1 MCTEKNIPEEFIRT
15 ALLMGEDAVRRLMNS
30 RVAVFGLGGVGG
42 QCAEALV
49 RAGVGHLTLIDGDSV
64 SRSNLNRQLIATQSA
79 IGRRKVEVC
88 KERLLDIIPFA
99 DIETLDIF
107 YTAETANAV
116 DVSAFDCVVDAIDT
130 VSSKLMLA
138 ELTYKAGVPMISC
151 MGAGNKLDPA
161 QFEVTDINK
170 TTFCPLARVMRK
182 ELKKRGVP
190 SLRVIYSR
198 EPAIEPKCEAE
209 TRYSGRPTPGSASFC
224 APAAGLLCAAEVV
237 KLLTDGN
244 GQEGANCPLKNEE

>member
-1 MCTEKNIPEEFIRT
+1 MNIPEEFSRT
-15 ALLMGEDAVRRLMNS
+15 ALLVGEDALLRLMDS

-49 RAGVGHLTLIDGDSV
+49 RSGVGHLLLIDGDSV
-64 SRSNLNRQLIATQSA
+64 SRSNINRQLIATQSA
-79 IGRRKVEVC
+79 IGQRKVDVC
-88 KERLLDIIPFA
+88 RSRLLEIIPFA
-99 DIETLDIF
+99 DIRTLDIF
-107 YTAETANAV
+107 YTAETADAV
-116 DVSAFDCVVDAIDT
+116 DISAFDCIVDAIDT

-138 ELTYKAGVPMISC
+138 ELAHKAGVPMISC
-151 MGAGNKLDPA
+151 MGAGNKLDPS

-198 EPAIEPKCEAE
+198 EPAITPQGEAE
-209 TRYSGRPTPGSASFC
+209 ARYSGRPTPGSASFC

-237 KLLTDGN
+237 RILTG
-244 GQEGANCPLKNEE
+244 GAGTD

>member
-1 MCTEKNIPEEFIRT
+1 MSAVNIPEEFSRT
-15 ALLMGEDAVRRLMNS
+15 AVMMGEDAVRRLMDS
-30 RVAVFGLGGVGG
+30 RVVLFGLGGVGG

-49 RAGVGHLTLIDGDSV
+49 RAGVGHLLLIDGDSV
-64 SRSNLNRQLIATQSA
+64 SRSNLNRQLIATQAA

-88 KERLLDIIPFA
+88 RERLLDIIPFA

-107 YTAETANAV
+107 YTAENAGAV
-116 DVSAFDCVVDAIDT
+116 DISAFDCVVDAIDT

-138 ELTYKAGVPMISC
+138 ELAYRAGVPMISC
-151 MGAGNKLDPA
+151 MGAGNKLDPSR
-161 QFEVTDINK
+161 FEAADINQ
-170 TTFCPLARVMRK
+170 TSFCPLARVMRK

-198 EPAIEPKCEAE
+198 EPAVEPKGEAE
-209 TRYSGRPTPGSASFC
+209 ARYSGRPTPGSASFC

-237 KLLTDGN
+237 RILLDQHNT
-244 GQEGANCPLKNEE
+244 

>member
-1 MCTEKNIPEEFIRT
+1 MIMNIPEEFSRT
-15 ALLMGEDAVRRLMNS
+15 AVLMGEAAVEQLMNS

-49 RAGVGHLTLIDGDSV
+49 RAGVGHLLLIDGDSV

-79 IGRRKVEVC
+79 IGRRKVDVC
-88 KERLLDIIPFA
+88 RERLLDIIPFA
-99 DIETLDIF
+99 DVQVLDVF
-107 YTAETANAV
+107 YTAETADAV
-116 DVSAFDCVVDAIDT
+116 DISAFDCVVDAIDT

-138 ELTYKAGVPMISC
+138 ELAYHAGVPVISC

-161 QFEVTDINK
+161 QFEVTDINS

-198 EPAIEPKCEAE
+198 EPAIAPRSEVEA
-209 TRYSGRPTPGSASFC
+209 RYSGRPTPGSASFC

-237 KLLTDGN
+237 KILTSDIQKG
-244 GQEGANCPLKNEE
+244 

>member
-1 MCTEKNIPEEFIRT
+1 MAMSIDMSIPEEFSRT
-15 ALLMGEDAVRRLMNS
+15 ALLIGEEGVLRLMNS

-49 RAGVGHLTLIDGDSV
+49 RAGVGNLTLIDGDSV

-79 IGRRKVEVC
+79 IGRRKVDVC
-88 KERLLDIIPFA
+88 RERLLDIIPFA
-99 DIETLDIF
+99 NIDTLDLF
-107 YTAETANAV
+107 YTAESADAV

-151 MGAGNKLDPA
+151 MGAGNKLDPS
-161 QFEVTDINK
+161 QFEATDINK

-198 EPAIEPKCEAE
+198 EPAIEPKGEAE

-224 APAAGLLCAAEVV
+224 APAAGLLCAAEVI
-237 KLLTDGN
+237 KILIDK
-244 GQEGANCPLKNEE
+244 E